1 MTDLNS
7 LIWYPEARYGRP
19 CLAGTGISVK
29 RMIYLHRMGEPPEI
43 VAADYDVPLSHVH
56 AALALYF
63 ANQEWF
69 DAMLRDE
76 EAENER
82 LYQQWLV
89 EQPAPSR

>member
-29 RMIYLHRMGEPPEI
+29 RVANLHIMGMTPEQI
-43 VAADYDVPLSHVH
+43 HLDMDAPLPAVW

-63 ANQEWF
+63 ANKEWF
-69 DAMLRDE
+69 DALLADEQAEADELYREWLR
-76 EAENER
+76 A
-82 LYQQWLV
+82 
-89 EQPAPSR
+89 QPVANR